1 MKVVKN
7 CSTLEEAYLARNF
20 LENEGIASDILD
32 EATASTAPYLLN
44 ASGIRLTVADEDAA
58 TASQLLGLP
67 PLEETRRR
75 GFQAVPGWLI
85 FAVIAVALFSLFA
98 TSFSGKS
105 SNSSSTSLSNGFDRN
120 SDGRIDHRVVYD
132 GAGNPEQSFEDN
144 NFDGKWD
151 TRYEYRNTLVL
162 KFERDLD
169 FDGTYDSVMLWERGI
184 PKTETITPGG
194 TGHPLFRW
202 DYREGVIETKWED
215 HNRDGAWDTMITY
228 DAMGREIERKALRE
242 K

>member
-7 CSTLEEAYLARNF
+7 CSTLEEAYLTRNF

-58 TASQLLGLP
+58 TARQLLGLP
-67 PLEETRRR
+67 PLEETQRR
-75 GFQAVPGWLI
+75 GFQTVPGWLI
-85 FAVIAVALFSLFA
+85 FSVIAVALFSLFA

-105 SNSSSTSLSNGFDRN
+105 TNRSSTTLSDEQDRN
-120 SDGRIDHRVVYD
+120 RDGRIDDRYEFD
-132 GAGNPEQSFEDN
+132 EAGNLKQSYEDN

-151 TRYEYRNTLVL
+151 ARFQFQNRLIA
-162 KFERDLD
+162 KSERDLD
-169 FDGTYDSVMLWERGI
+169 FDGTFDAVMVWELGI
-184 PKTETITPGG
+184 PKSETITPGG

-202 DYREGVIETKWED
+202 DYRAGVIETKWED
-215 HNRDGAWDTMITY
+215 HNRDGAWDAVITY